1 MEQGEKVF
9 VEYVNW
15 ANKKTYDQSI
25 ILDCSAIGKA
35 INSKLDELITHNRDK
50 ILAALLRQNVY
61 MLRK

>member
-9 VEYVNW
+9 VKYLNW

-50 ILAALLRQNVY
+50 ILATL
-61 MLRK
+61 